1 MDEKGFNYCLEN
13 LSIKDVIVI
22 IPLKEEKGFHYL
34 LRQVSK
40 GELFCLLKVYVKFD

>member
-22 IPLKEEKGFHYL
+22 IPLN
-34 LRQVSK
+34 VIS
-40 GELFCLLKVYVKFD
+40 C